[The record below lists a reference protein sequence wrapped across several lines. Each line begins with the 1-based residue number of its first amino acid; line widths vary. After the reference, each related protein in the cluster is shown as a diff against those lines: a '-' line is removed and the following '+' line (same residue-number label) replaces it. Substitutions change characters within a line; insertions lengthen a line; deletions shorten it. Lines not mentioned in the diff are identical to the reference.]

1 MSESTQT
8 QTRRPVRVGPIV
20 WGSIL
25 LLVASIAGAAAL
37 LGTWSATTIVWVVIA
52 FGALIVVAGLIG
64 AIARSIGSRE

>member
-8 QTRRPVRVGPIV
+8 PTRRPVRVGPIV

-25 LLVASIAGAAAL
+25 LLVASITGAAAL
-37 LGTWSATTIVWVVIA
+37 LGSWDATTIVWVVIA

-64 AIARSIGSRE
+64 ALGRSIGSRE